1 VTWQLGAFGLLGLA
15 LLAGFAW
22 YERRRPD
29 ARIVALVGTLAAFAA
44 LGRIAF
50 AAVPNVKPTTDIVL
64 ISGYALGAGPGFAV
78 GALAGLTSNFFF
90 GQGPWTPWQM
100 AAWGAC
106 GVIGAGLAWATS
118 PRMRRR
124 WSPRMR
130 RRWSPRRAGWDA
142 AGWGTAGSDAAGWDA
157 AGWDTA
163 SGGQPRI
170 GRWPLALVCL
180 VVGFGFTAV
189 QDVGDWV
196 TYSDHSWA
204 QLGIYVGKGIGFDAI
219 HAAGCLVFALAL
231 GPVLI
236 RSIQRFARRL
246 QVTWI
251 APGAVAP
258 LLAVALVGGLLSGLP
273 RPASASAAG
282 GLGPTVSYLRGAQNG
297 DGGFGPALG
306 QPSDQLFSGWA
317 GLGLASAGYNPLAVT
332 RGSHGLIGY
341 VKRSPGSDVGSLE
354 RTILLVRAAGLT
366 ATSFAGQNLV
376 AMLRRH
382 VSANGSV
389 SGQVNLTSFAVLA
402 LRAAD
407 VPPGRRTLAWLVRQQ
422 DSDGGFSFARAGAQ
436 SDIDD
441 TGATLEALARDP
453 TARAVRARAIA
464 YLRRHQDRDGGF
476 PSEPGQGSNA
486 QSTAW
491 AVQGL
496 DAAGADPASL
506 HRGGS
511 PSPLAYLRSLI
522 APNGSLRY
530 ARGTVQ
536 TPVWVTGEGLMA
548 LEDRPLPLAPLPAPA
563 SVHHLPAIHP
573 ASPPAPAAPFSHAP
587 SSAHPRVKSHG
598 MHRKTGNPETSGIS
612 AVETELAALASRAGV
627 AAAIVLAPIDVG

>member
-1 VTWQLGAFGLLGLA
+1 MTWQVAAFGLLGLA

-106 GVIGAGLAWATS
+106 GVIGAGLAWATA

-124 WSPRMR
+124 WSPRGAD
-130 RRWSPRRAGWDA
+130 SD
-142 AGWGTAGSDAAGWDA
+142 GSG
-157 AGWDTA
+157 A
-163 SGGQPRI
+163 SDGGQPRI

-180 VVGFGFTAV
+180 VVGFAFTAV

-231 GPVLI
+231 GPILI
-236 RSIQRFARRL
+236 RSIQRFSRRL

-251 APGAVAP
+251 APGAVVP
-258 LLAVALVGGLLSGLP
+258 LLAVALVGGLLSGLH
-273 RPASASAAG
+273 RPASASAAS
-282 GLGPTVSYLRGAQNG
+282 GLGPTVSYLRGAQNA
-297 DGGFGPALG
+297 DGGFGPAPG
-306 QPSDQLFSGWA
+306 QSSSELFSGWA
-317 GLGLASAGYNPLAVT
+317 GLGLAAAGYNPLAVT

-341 VKRSPGSDVGSLE
+341 VEGSPAPDVGSLE
-354 RTILLVRAAGLT
+354 RTILLVRAAGLS
-366 ATSFAGQNLV
+366 ANGFAGHNLV
-376 AMLRRH
+376 AMLRGH
-382 VSANGSV
+382 VRANGSV
-389 SGQVNLTSFAVLA
+389 GGQVNLTSFAVLA

-407 VPPGRRTLAWLVRQQ
+407 VSPGRRMLAWLVRQQ
-422 DSDGGFSFARAGAQ
+422 DSDGGFSFAAAGAQ
-436 SDIDD
+436 SDVDD

-453 TARAVRARAIA
+453 AAQAARARARAIT
-464 YLRRHQDRDGGF
+464 YLRRHQNRDGGF

-486 QSTAW
+486 QSTSW

-496 DAAGADPASL
+496 DAAGADAASL

-511 PSPLAYLRSLI
+511 PSPSEYLRSLI
-522 APNGSLRY
+522 ASNGSLRY
-530 ARGTVQ
+530 ARGVVQ

-548 LEDRPLPLAPLPAPA
+548 LEGRPLPLAPLSA
-563 SVHHLPAIHP
+563 SRPDHAHATRS
-573 ASPPAPAAPFSHAP
+573 ASPDSAASATPFSHAP
-587 SSAHPRVKSHG
+587 LPARSHAAQ
-598 MHRKTGNPETSGIS
+598 RKTGNRSNPHVP
-612 AVETELAALASRAGV
+612 AVETELAQLASRAGV
-627 AAAIVLAPIDVG
+627 AAAIVLAPIGVG